1 MEPPHWQQK
10 RCKVKEVD
18 VGGRDVKAEVLR
30 KRERE
35 CVMGNLGVAQGVHL
49 VARSRRVVRHP
60 QFTRP
65 QARVAPTR
73 NDSLY
78 FAFGVG

>member
-1 MEPPHWQQK
+1 MATE
-10 RCKVKEVD
+10 KVQGERSRRRRS
-18 VGGRDVKAEVLR
+18 GRESRGAEKA
-30 KRERE
+30 RERMCDGE
-35 CVMGNLGVAQGVHL
+35 SRSRPGVHL
-49 VARSRRVVRHP
+49 VARSRRVVRDP

>member
-1 MEPPHWQQK
+1 VPPHWQQK

-35 CVMGNLGVAQGVHL
+35 CVMGNLGVVYLLAHSRC
-49 VARSRRVVRHP
+49 VARNP